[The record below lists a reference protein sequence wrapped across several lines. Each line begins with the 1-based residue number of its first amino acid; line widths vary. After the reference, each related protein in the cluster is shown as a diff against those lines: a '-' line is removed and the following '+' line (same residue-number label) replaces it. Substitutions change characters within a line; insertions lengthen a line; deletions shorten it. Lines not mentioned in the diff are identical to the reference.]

1 MEQFGSSFADITTA
15 ELVLAGALVLIGA
28 IRTPSAWRLASAG
41 CLLGAATALKLTN
54 SLDAVSLAVVPLFLP
69 VRWPKRLGF
78 AVVYGLSAGVA
89 FALVSLPWSIQLQ
102 RHFGNPVFPMLNGIF
117 RSPDYS
123 TAPIMDFRFIPPSF
137 VAALWRPFLMIAPLR
152 LVHVEKPAPD
162 LRYALLLVLA
172 VLLLLA
178 RWVGRSRG
186 GQAAVPAGGSVES
199 RALLALGCAF
209 LINWAMWLRLFGNSR
224 YFIPMACV
232 AAVLVMAL
240 ACRLLMAW
248 PRVLSCAIAAML
260 LVQIYQVRAGAA
272 FRAPYPWEGRQWFD
286 VSVPHSLASQPALY
300 FSVGVQSN
308 SFVVPYLP
316 AGSGFINLEGDYVLG
331 PDGANGTHIRKLIAR
346 FAPQLRV
353 LDLDSRVGAVHHSD
367 VPHLS
372 RRR

>member
-1 MEQFGSSFADITTA
+1 
-15 ELVLAGALVLIGA
+15 
-28 IRTPSAWRLASAG
+28 
-41 CLLGAATALKLTN
+41 
-54 SLDAVSLAVVPLFLP
+54 
-69 VRWPKRLGF
+69 
-78 AVVYGLSAGVA
+78 
-89 FALVSLPWSIQLQ
+89 
-102 RHFGNPVFPMLNGIF
+102 MLNGIF

-178 RWVGRSRG
+178 RWVGPLERRTGSRAGRRIG
-186 GQAAVPAGGSVES
+186 GEPGTARARLCVPHQLGHVAAAVWQQPLLHSDGLRGCGAGHGLGLPAPDG
-199 RALLALGCAF
+199 
-209 LINWAMWLRLFGNSR
+209 
-224 YFIPMACV
+224 V
-232 AAVLVMAL
+232 AQGV
-240 ACRLLMAW
+240 R
-248 PRVLSCAIAAML
+248 CAIAAML
-260 LVQIYQVRAGAA
+260 LVQIHQVRAGAA

-372 RRR
+372 DVDDAVEPFGLRVDPGSCSGSWRGPIPRSRS